1 MKYLAL
7 LFVAGA
13 MLAGCSSEQAPGWDG
28 ENRRALEA
36 LEKANGDLTK
46 LSDADRKALEKF
58 TPPNQPARGISSR
71 PNDNPDLAKAVGAGG
86 G

>member
-7 LFVAGA
+7 LTVMGA
-13 MLAGCSSEQAPGWDG
+13 VLAGCSSNEAPGWDG
-28 ENRRALEA
+28 ENKRALDA

-58 TPPNQPARGISSR
+58 APPNQPARGISSR
-71 PNDNPDLAKAVGAGG
+71 PGDNPDLAKAVGAGG
-86 G
+86 